1 MLRNLAIIII
11 LAGFIASATL
21 VFASKSIVRPISG
34 LRKTASAIA
43 AGDYQNPIRGAHDQK
58 RTADEVQLLAHD
70 LETMRLCIAEANT
83 CLEQKVQDR
92 TYWLQKA
99 NEKLESLDKMKDEF
113 IRIASHEIRT
123 PIQPIMMFSDL
134 ALRGNIDP
142 TTALKGIS
150 VEARRLKA
158 LADNILDVS
167 KIEGN
172 KVVLDLR
179 DTNLNQ
185 LVDSV
190 AGSFR
195 ISHSMKENVKLEL
208 QLGRFG
214 YHGNTNDV
222 QCFADSDRLRQ
233 ILSNIIGNAVKFTMH
248 GTVKVRTSFSK
259 DYCRF
264 VIDVIDSGPGIHPD
278 MIPRLF
284 EKFTTR
290 DVAGLNKNGT
300 GLGLYLSRA
309 LVEAHGGEIEAWNNP
324 GGSGATFSIM
334 LPAASKFPKIAID
347 SPPVRSEQGLG

>member
-1 MLRNLAIIII
+1 
-11 LAGFIASATL
+11 
-21 VFASKSIVRPISG
+21 
-34 LRKTASAIA
+34 
-43 AGDYQNPIRGAHDQK
+43 
-58 RTADEVQLLAHD
+58 
-70 LETMRLCIAEANT
+70 MRLCIAEANT

-195 ISHSMKENVKLEL
+195 ISNSMKENVKLEL

-300 GLGLYLSRA
+300 GLNIEVWSAARRDPELKRRA
-309 LVEAHGGEIEAWNNP
+309 SALHSDAHKLVHEHI
-324 GGSGATFSIM
+324 
-334 LPAASKFPKIAID
+334 
-347 SPPVRSEQGLG
+347 VQGLGITNGDTQRGEALSTLILAVLNGLSVTEYLEGDEAKSKHAYEVFVSLLNQSRNES